1 MTDSDSFRIG
11 TAERE
16 SAVKFLS
23 DHMSEGRL
31 AFDEYEERMA
41 AALEAQTRADLRVL
55 FKDLPPPYPPFM
67 VPPVLPAP
75 SSSPVAL
82 PPPGSAPAYFPS
94 APPPVHG
101 HSERYQVV
109 AGVLQLVFPFG
120 IGRFYTG
127 HTGMAVAQLLT
138 CLIGVGVIWS
148 WVDGIML
155 LANGGTDA
163 DGRPLRT

>member
-1 MTDSDSFRIG
+1 VTDSDSFRIG
-11 TAERE
+11 TVERE
-16 SAVKFLS
+16 SAVKILS

-41 AALEAQTRADLRVL
+41 AALEAQTRADLRPL
-55 FKDLPPPYPPFM
+55 FKDLPPPYPSFM
-67 VPPVLPAP
+67 VPPVP
-75 SSSPVAL
+75 AL
-82 PPPGSAPAYFPS
+82 PPPSGLPAYFPS

-101 HSERYQVV
+101 QSSRYQVV

-127 HTGMAVAQLLT
+127 HTGIALAQLLT
-138 CLIGVGVIWS
+138 CLVGVGIIWS

>member
-1 MTDSDSFRIG
+1 
-11 TAERE
+11 
-16 SAVKFLS
+16 
-23 DHMSEGRL
+23 MSEGRL

-67 VPPVLPAP
+67 VPPTVP
-75 SSSPVAL
+75 AL
-82 PPPGSAPAYFPS
+82 PPPSGAPAYFAP
-94 APPPVHG
+94 APPPVVHG
-101 HSERYQVV
+101 YSDRHQVV

-120 IGRFYTG
+120 VGRFYTG
-127 HTGMAVAQLLT
+127 HTGIALAQLLT
-138 CLIGVGVIWS
+138 VFIGVGILWS
-148 WVDGIML
+148 WIDGIIL

>member
-41 AALEAQTRADLRVL
+41 TALEAQTRADLRVL

-67 VPPVLPAP
+67 VPPLAPPVGPA
-75 SSSPVAL
+75 L
-82 PPPGSAPAYFPS
+82 AYFQP

-127 HTGMAVAQLLT
+127 HTGMALAQLLT

-148 WVDGIML
+148 WVDGIIL

-163 DGRPLRT
+163 HGRPLRT

>member
-1 MTDSDSFRIG
+1 MTDSDSYRIG

-67 VPPVLPAP
+67 VPPTVPALAPP
-75 SSSPVAL
+75 SGSPM
-82 PPPGSAPAYFPS
+82 YFSP
-94 APPPVHG
+94 APPPVEG
-101 HSERYQVV
+101 HSDRHQVV

-127 HTGMAVAQLLT
+127 HTGMALAQLLT

-148 WVDGIML
+148 WIDGIML

>member
-1 MTDSDSFRIG
+1 VTDSDSFRIG

-67 VPPVLPAP
+67 VPPTVPALAPP
-75 SSSPVAL
+75 S
-82 PPPGSAPAYFPS
+82 GAPAYFPS
-94 APPPVHG
+94 APPPVEG
-101 HSERYQVV
+101 HSDRHQVV

-127 HTGMAVAQLLT
+127 HTGMALAQLLT

-148 WVDGIML
+148 WIDGIML

>member
-1 MTDSDSFRIG
+1 VTDSDSFRIG

-16 SAVKFLS
+16 SAVKILS

-31 AFDEYEERMA
+31 SLGEYEERMA
-41 AALEAQTRADLRVL
+41 AVLEAQTRADLRIL
-55 FKDLPPPYPPFM
+55 FKDLPPPYPGFM
-67 VPPVLPAP
+67 VPPVVPGPA
-75 SSSPVAL
+75 SPPPVYL
-82 PPPGSAPAYFPS
+82 PPPS
-94 APPPVHG
+94 PPVEG
-101 HSERYQVV
+101 HSQRYQVV

-120 IGRFYTG
+120 VGRFYTG